1 MMWLVVGLSFDH
13 ASSLTV
19 GRLPIYRRSAFT
31 VLFIIGVQNA
41 PPTVQEDVSSFG
53 SGLLR

>member
-1 MMWLVVGLSFDH
+1 LSFDH